1 MLRLHQNIRLSIS
14 YTKAN
19 CVCMLGKSVINV
31 SQFGQTENKKNTLT
45 DNYQELVRYGLQIF
59 LQIVTFLV

>member
-1 MLRLHQNIRLSIS
+1 MYVVGEIS
-14 YTKAN
+14 NEY
-19 CVCMLGKSVINV
+19 L
-31 SQFGQTENKKNTLT
+31 FGQTGNKKNTLT

>member
-1 MLRLHQNIRLSIS
+1 MYVVGEIS
-14 YTKAN
+14 NEY
-19 CVCMLGKSVINV
+19 
-31 SQFGQTENKKNTLT
+31 QFGQTENKKNTLT

>member
-31 SQFGQTENKKNTLT
+31 SQFGQTENKKSTLT